1 MQRAYTF
8 AMSANEV
15 EIKFRVADL
24 GALAEKLRLAG
35 FRLRTPR
42 SHELNRLYDR
52 PGHPLRRTG
61 QLLRLRQY
69 GSEWLLTHKNKGTS
83 GRHKTREETQTKVE
97 DGEKVDAILRS
108 LGYKPSF
115 QYEKFRAEW
124 TNGTGDVVVD
134 ETPIGNFAEI
144 EGPPEWIDRTAR
156 TLGVAEND
164 YITQNYAALFW
175 DWKKR
180 TRSKAKNMTY
190 REIGG
195 ATTRA

>member
-1 MQRAYTF
+1 VQRAYTF

-42 SHELNRLYDR
+42 THELNRLYDR

-97 DGEKVDAILRS
+97 DGEKMEAILRS

-144 EGPPEWIDRTAR
+144 EGSPQWIDRTAR

-164 YITQNYAALFW
+164 YITQNYAALFL

-180 TRSKAKNMTY
+180 TRSKAKNMTF